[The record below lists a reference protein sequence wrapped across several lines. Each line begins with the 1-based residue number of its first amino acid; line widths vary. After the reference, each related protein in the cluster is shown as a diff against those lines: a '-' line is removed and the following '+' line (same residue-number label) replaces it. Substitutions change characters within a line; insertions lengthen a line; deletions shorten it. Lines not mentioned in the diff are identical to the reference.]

1 MCNTKNNKSDK
12 LLGELGP
19 SLYSE
24 INISQQSMPLRAR
37 STNETKVTLT
47 WGSVHTWERDI
58 EKYAG

>member
-19 SLYSE
+19 SLYSDL
-24 INISQQSMPLRAR
+24 NISQQSMPLRAR

-47 WGSVHTWERDI
+47 WGSVHTKEREI
-58 EKYAG
+58 ENDVG